1 MWDREPF
8 TAAQAWEAGFT
19 RSDVRRMIRRGEW
32 VALRRGVFVTAA
44 VLARVGDDR
53 ERRHVLEVAALL
65 QALECDA
72 VAAGASAA
80 LVWGL
85 DLLVPPRMLTV
96 VTDDPDAVGR
106 RGRDYLLRTSGLLS
120 GHRTKRDG
128 VPVTTAARTVVD
140 VARTTTFAE
149 GVALADSALQRQL
162 STRGELAALL
172 ADCARWPGVSRA
184 RRVVA
189 FADPR
194 SESVLESLSRVA
206 MHREGV
212 PPPRT
217 QVRIA
222 DARVDFLW
230 DHVRVVGEADGL
242 GKYEPDGV
250 RTTRE
255 IVRAEKRREERL
267 ADAGFEVVRWGWDD
281 ARNPPR
287 LAHRL
292 RAAFARGAERQ
303 RGRTAA

>member
-1 MWDREPF
+1 MWDAGPF

-19 RSDVRRMIRRGEW
+19 RSDIRRLVRRGEW
-32 VALRRGVFVTAA
+32 VAVRRGVFVTAA
-44 VLARVGDDR
+44 ALASVSEDR

-65 QALECDA
+65 RALEFDA
-72 VAAGASAA
+72 VAAGPSAA

-85 DLLVPPRMLTV
+85 DVLVRPRVLTV

-106 RGRDYLLRTSGLLS
+106 RGRDYRLRTTRRLT
-120 GHRTKRDG
+120 GHRATQHG
-128 VPVTTAARTVVD
+128 VPVTTVARTVVD
-140 VARTTTFAE
+140 VARTSAFSE
-149 GVALADSALQRQL
+149 GVVVADSALRRRL
-162 STRGELAALL
+162 GTPGELAAVL
-172 ADCARWPGVSRA
+172 AECGRWPGIERA
-184 RRVVA
+184 RRVVG

-206 MHREGV
+206 MHLEGI
-212 PPPRT
+212 PRPRT
-217 QVRIA
+217 QVRIG

-230 DHVRVVGEADGL
+230 DDVGVVGEADGL

-267 ADAGFEVVRWGWDD
+267 ADAGFEVVRWGWED
-281 ARNPPR
+281 ARNPPQLSR
-287 LAHRL
+287 RL
-292 RAAFARGAERQ
+292 RAAFARGAERR